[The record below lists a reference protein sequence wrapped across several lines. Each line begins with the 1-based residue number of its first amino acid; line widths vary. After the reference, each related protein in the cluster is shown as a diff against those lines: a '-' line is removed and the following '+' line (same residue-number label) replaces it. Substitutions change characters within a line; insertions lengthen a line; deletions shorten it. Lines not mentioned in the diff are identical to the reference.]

1 MLQLTLTL
9 EERDMI
15 LTLVQVVESLADG
28 TQRIENES
36 DLKGDEVWETI
47 ESLAQK
53 AQDA

>member
-15 LTLVQVVESLADG
+15 LALIQVAESLADG

-36 DLKGDEVWETI
+36 DLEGDKIWETI